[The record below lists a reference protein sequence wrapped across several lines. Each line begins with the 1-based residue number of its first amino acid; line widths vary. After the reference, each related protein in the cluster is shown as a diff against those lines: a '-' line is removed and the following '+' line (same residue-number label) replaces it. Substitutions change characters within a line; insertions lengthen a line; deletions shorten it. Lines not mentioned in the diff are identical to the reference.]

1 MHQRNQKGVNIMMDD
16 LLKALMSGAGSQQ
29 GGGQA
34 DDDPLADMLGGL
46 MGGGTDS
53 GGADAGDLLEAFM
66 GGGSSQGAGG
76 MGDLLGALMGG
87 GGGANTGTS
96 ALLAPMTDALAKKLG
111 LPPEMAQMV
120 VTFVV
125 TQLLSG
131 KRGGAS
137 GGGQGGFDLDDLM
150 VRAASNEGL
159 DVDYIQST
167 GMADELAE
175 QTGRD
180 SDTAARSLQETLQM
194 MGGVQGSQSQ
204 DPSAGPGLDDLLEN
218 W

>member
-1 MHQRNQKGVNIMMDD
+1 MDD

-29 GGGQA
+29 DGGQA

-46 MGGGTDS
+46 MGGDTTS

-87 GGGANTGTS
+87 GGSANTGTS

-131 KRGGAS
+131 GKRGGAS
-137 GGGQGGFDLDDLM
+137 GGQAGFDLDDLM

-159 DVDYIQST
+159 DMDYIRST
-167 GMADELAE
+167 GMADELAQ
-175 QTGRD
+175 QTGLD
-180 SDTAARSLQETLQM
+180 SDTAARSLQEALQM
-194 MGGVQGSQSQ
+194 MGGQMGGTQGSQTQ
-204 DPSAGPGLDDLLEN
+204 GPSAGLGLDNLLEN